1 MCLWLLCSDTW
12 TLVLAAEMVSL
23 TGWFVAVVSVSLLL
37 AAVVV
42 LMEAAAHF
50 YLWFVCR
57 RFAKRVYVALPVEE
71 VSSACR

>member
-12 TLVLAAEMVSL
+12 TLVLAA
-23 TGWFVAVVSVSLLL
+23 VSVFLLL